1 VRLPTILP
9 LVAALLWVIQGCAV
23 MQEQREPLGGPAV
36 ANVVQPRPVTLRP
49 ERAEIG
55 QASWYGPR
63 FHGRK
68 TASGAIFDQ
77 SEYTA
82 AHPKLPLGSR
92 VRVINLENDKSVEVE
107 INDRGPFV
115 PGRIIDLSRAAARE
129 LGMLEDGLTRV
140 RIELLALPPGAKF

>member
-1 VRLPTILP
+1 MRLPTILP
-9 LVAALLWVIQGCAV
+9 LVALVCAIQGCAV
-23 MQEQREPLGGPAV
+23 MQEQPQPLGGPAV
-36 ANVVQPRPVTLRP
+36 ANVVQPRPVTIRP
-49 ERAEIG
+49 ERAEVG
-55 QASWYGPR
+55 QASWYGPK

-68 TASGAIFDQ
+68 TASGEIFDQ

-115 PGRIIDLSRAAARE
+115 PGRIIDLSRAAARA
-129 LGMLEDGLTRV
+129 LGMLEDGITQVRV
-140 RIELLALPPGAKF
+140 ELLELPPGTKF

>member
-1 VRLPTILP
+1 MRLPTILP